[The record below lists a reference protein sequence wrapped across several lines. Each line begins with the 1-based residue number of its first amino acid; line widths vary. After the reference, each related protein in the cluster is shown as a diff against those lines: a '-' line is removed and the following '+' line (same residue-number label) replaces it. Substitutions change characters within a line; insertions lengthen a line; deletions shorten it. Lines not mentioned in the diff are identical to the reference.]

1 MIITYLFASVIGAL
15 TTLLALSPYGWLIA
29 LARASGR
36 KRRRSYR
43 IGLCPLD
50 GESATARGNLRLTG
64 SLIQTDVHW
73 PMVPTRASTGEAS
86 MKLTRSMRRCLILLD
101 RSGEAVRVWSG
112 KRGHEWS
119 WRINNTPMT
128 QPVDRCLRAGLLDIP
143 SRDRVVLSPLGQRVL
158 REV

>member
-1 MIITYLFASVIGAL
+1 
-15 TTLLALSPYGWLIA
+15 
-29 LARASGR
+29 
-36 KRRRSYR
+36 
-43 IGLCPLD
+43 
-50 GESATARGNLRLTG
+50 
-64 SLIQTDVHW
+64 
-73 PMVPTRASTGEAS
+73 

-158 REV
+158 REVLELFLLGWNQLSTLLCRILYGEPNSLRRTML